1 MLATPRVWALS
12 IVPIVWSA
20 IGGSAA
26 SVLGVRADYALPVA
40 GLALVLSLI
49 RPRAHARSIR
59 PPAQRSE

>member
-1 MLATPRVWALS
+1 MLAITRAWALS

-26 SVLGVRADYALPVA
+26 SLLGVRADYALPVA

-49 RPRAHARSIR
+49 FQKGQPRLLRMEA
-59 PPAQRSE
+59 